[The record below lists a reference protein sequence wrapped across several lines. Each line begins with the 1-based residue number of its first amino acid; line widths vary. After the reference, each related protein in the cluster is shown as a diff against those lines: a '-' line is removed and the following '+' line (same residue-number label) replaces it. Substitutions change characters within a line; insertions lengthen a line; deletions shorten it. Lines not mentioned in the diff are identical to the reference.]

1 MHDQVKFSKI
11 RLNSAKICTYA
22 KLTLNLYIKL
32 QFIFTNTISR
42 LDFQAGAQ
50 PDYIGTGGGGAK
62 WGKTK

>member
-42 LDFQAGAQ
+42 LDFQAGA
-50 PDYIGTGGGGAK
+50 
-62 WGKTK
+62 